1 MQQEA
6 KAGTLKRLNRIAGQ
20 VRGLAGMV
28 EEDRYC
34 IDILTQLSAVRAAL
48 RKVEDEILRDHVN
61 HCVAG
66 AIKSGN
72 KSDQR
77 RKIDELMEVF
87 ARAERRAPRAISS
100 RLAQAGRN
108 AEQRIGG
115 TPAEHGGQNQ
125 HDTDPADPIPSRAR
139 KDVAERESQERDPR
153 NDADDAIDNAY
164 VHGSK
169 YFCVFSRA
177 NMHRA
182 CGAPID
188 PRQPAK
194 SIQP

>member
-87 ARAERRAPRAISS
+87 ARAER
-100 RLAQAGRN
+100 
-108 AEQRIGG
+108 
-115 TPAEHGGQNQ
+115 
-125 HDTDPADPIPSRAR
+125 
-139 KDVAERESQERDPR
+139 
-153 NDADDAIDNAY
+153 
-164 VHGSK
+164 
-169 YFCVFSRA
+169 
-177 NMHRA
+177 
-182 CGAPID
+182 
-188 PRQPAK
+188 
-194 SIQP
+194 

>member
-48 RKVEDEILRDHVN
+48 RKVEDEILRDHVS

-72 KSDQR
+72 KNDQR

-87 ARAERRAPRAISS
+87 ARAER
-100 RLAQAGRN
+100 
-108 AEQRIGG
+108 
-115 TPAEHGGQNQ
+115 
-125 HDTDPADPIPSRAR
+125 
-139 KDVAERESQERDPR
+139 
-153 NDADDAIDNAY
+153 
-164 VHGSK
+164 
-169 YFCVFSRA
+169 
-177 NMHRA
+177 
-182 CGAPID
+182 
-188 PRQPAK
+188 
-194 SIQP
+194 

>member
-28 EEDRYC
+28 EGDRYC

-72 KSDQR
+72 KTDQR

-87 ARAERRAPRAISS
+87 ARAER
-100 RLAQAGRN
+100 
-108 AEQRIGG
+108 
-115 TPAEHGGQNQ
+115 
-125 HDTDPADPIPSRAR
+125 
-139 KDVAERESQERDPR
+139 
-153 NDADDAIDNAY
+153 
-164 VHGSK
+164 
-169 YFCVFSRA
+169 
-177 NMHRA
+177 
-182 CGAPID
+182 
-188 PRQPAK
+188 
-194 SIQP
+194 